1 MPLKVTDPW
10 ERKTSFMKGLIFAC
24 FLVLGG
30 GNSFAESPCN
40 SKTYLELNSRNPDS
54 LSRREFTY
62 LVKHKKWCS
71 EASRIQTDKTDRQE
85 PESGIAMV
93 PVYAYLIVGTLLLL
107 ASFRF

>member
-1 MPLKVTDPW
+1 MDWKSSWGGRHSAIT
-10 ERKTSFMKGLIFAC
+10 GLICAC
-24 FLVLGG
+24 FLVLGRG
-30 GNSFAESPCN
+30 KSFAEGPCN

-71 EASRIQTDKTDRQE
+71 EARRTQTNEINRQE
-85 PESGIAMV
+85 PEKRIAMG
-93 PVYAYLIVGTLLLL
+93 PIYAYLILGTILFM